1 LLYLLCAKLGQMTNE
16 LDMKRRTIPRDISWL
31 SFNARV
37 LQEAADLTV
46 PLRERIKFLGIFS
59 NNMDE
64 FFRVRVATLKRM
76 SEYSGGKS
84 KINMHLEISPAKIL
98 NDIQSTVLEQQDEFN
113 TIWEGI
119 NKELEKEKIFL
130 ITEKELNPGQQEFL
144 LNYFEEEVRSNIIP
158 LMIESIPQFPFL
170 RDKSIYLGVVLSRQ
184 DNSMKKKYA
193 LIEVPSRVLGRFVLL
208 PSPALDEHH
217 IILLEDIIRYNLR
230 SIFAY
235 FGYDTY
241 ESWVF
246 KVTRDAEI
254 DIDNDLSTNLIQKI
268 EKGLKNR
275 RKGKPVRFVYD
286 REMDKGLLDYI
297 IKRLNLTRKD
307 GNLIPGGR
315 IHNFRHFMDF
325 PDVFPKKGQRKKPF
339 THPLLVR
346 TPRVTDVVLE
356 QDVMLHF
363 PYHSFNP
370 VIDMLREAAIDPN
383 VTSIKIT
390 CYRLASNSK
399 IINTLVNAVRNG
411 KHVTVMLELRAR
423 FDEEANLEWK
433 ERLEDEGVK
442 VLIGIPNVKIHAKL
456 CLIKKRINNFTIHYG
471 FVSTGN
477 LNEKTARVY
486 GDHCLLTSDR
496 FIMADVNRIFNY
508 LENWKEGTD
517 PLKACKAL
525 IPCPTSL
532 RKELLK
538 MTIRETKLAKEK
550 KKAAIT
556 IKMNSLSDEEL
567 IDKLYEAA
575 RSGVE
580 IKLIIRGIFCMFSEN
595 SKFIVPV
602 KAISIIDEYL
612 EHARIFIFHNGGNE
626 KVYISSADWMVRNLD
641 HRVEA
646 TCPVLDETIRKELKD
661 ILEIQLADNVKA
673 RWLDNDLLNKYKRDH
688 SERKIRSQIE
698 IYNYLYHKALSEE
711 AVPQEQSI
719 GIDRVA
725 SAS

>member
-1 LLYLLCAKLGQMTNE
+1 MSEQM
-16 LDMKRRTIPRDISWL
+16 RRKTIARDISWL
-31 SFNARV
+31 SFNGRV

-46 PLRERIKFLGIFS
+46 PLRERIRFLGIFS

-76 SEYSGGKS
+76 SEYSGKS
-84 KINMHLEISPAKIL
+84 KINMHMEVSPEKIL
-98 NDIQSTVLEQQDEFN
+98 NDIQDVVLEQGDEFD
-113 TIWEGI
+113 TIWGGI
-119 NKELEKEKIFL
+119 RKELEREKIFL
-130 ITEKELNPGQQEFL
+130 VAEKDLDPTQQQFIQ
-144 LNYFEEEVRSNIIP
+144 NYFEEEVRSNIIP
-158 LMIESIPQFPFL
+158 LMVESIPQFPYL

-184 DNSMKKKYA
+184 DGSMKRKYA
-193 LIEVPSRVLGRFVLL
+193 LIEVPSRVLGRFVIL

-230 SIFAY
+230 NIFAY

-254 DIDNDLSTNLIQKI
+254 DIDNDISTTLIQKI

-286 REMDKGLLDYI
+286 KEMDGGLLEYI
-297 IKRLNLTRKD
+297 IKRLNLARK
-307 GNLIPGGR
+307 GNLLPGGR

-383 VTSIKIT
+383 VTTIKIT
-390 CYRLASNSK
+390 CYRLATNSK
-399 IINTLVNAVRNG
+399 VINTLVNAVRNG

-442 VLIGIPNVKIHAKL
+442 VLIGIPNVKIHAKI

-496 FIMADVNRIFNY
+496 HIMADVNRIFNY
-508 LENWKEGTD
+508 LENWKEGTA
-517 PLKACKAL
+517 PLKACKML

-532 RKELLK
+532 RHELLK
-538 MTIRETKLAKEK
+538 MIARETKLAKEK
-550 KKAAIT
+550 KPAAIT
-556 IKMNSLSDEEL
+556 LKMNSLSDEDL
-567 IDKLYEAA
+567 IDRLYEAA
-575 RSGVE
+575 RAGVG

-595 SKFIVPV
+595 SKFIIPI
-602 KAISIIDEYL
+602 KAVSIIDEYL
-612 EHARIFIFHNGGNE
+612 EHARVFIFHNGGKE
-626 KVYISSADWMVRNLD
+626 KTYISSADWMVRNLD

-646 TCPVLDETIRKELKD
+646 TCPVLDETIRQELKD
-661 ILEIQLADNVKA
+661 ILDIQFSDNVKA
-673 RWLDNDLLNKYKRDH
+673 RWLDNELLNKYKRDH
-688 SERKIRSQIE
+688 SEKKIRSQIE
-698 IYNYLYHKALSEE
+698 IYNYLFQKAHPGEE
-711 AVPQEQSI
+711 MARPLPAPASVMEQ
-719 GIDRVA
+719 
-725 SAS
+725 

>member
-1 LLYLLCAKLGQMTNE
+1 MTE
-16 LDMKRRTIPRDISWL
+16 KQRIGRHQKKDKHVSEPMKRRTIARDISWL
-31 SFNARV
+31 SFNGRV
-37 LQEAADLTV
+37 LQEAADPSV
-46 PLRERIKFLGIFS
+46 PLRERIRFLGIFS

-76 SEYSGGKS
+76 SEYSGKS
-84 KINMHLEISPAKIL
+84 KINMHLEASPDKIL
-98 NDIQSTVLEQQDEFN
+98 GDIQSIVLEQNEEFD
-113 TIWEGI
+113 TIWSSI
-119 NKELEKEKIFL
+119 RKELEKEKIFL
-130 ITEKELNPGQQEFL
+130 VEEDELDPHQQQYIQ
-144 LNYFEEEVRSNIIP
+144 NYFEEEVRSNIIP
-158 LMIESIPQFPFL
+158 LMIESIPQFPYL
-170 RDKSIYLGVVLSRQ
+170 RDKSIYLGVVLSRR
-184 DNSMKKKYA
+184 DGSMKRKYA

-217 IILLEDIIRYNLR
+217 IILLEDIVRYNLR
-230 SIFAY
+230 NIFSY

-254 DIDNDLSTNLIQKI
+254 DIDNDISTTLIQKI

-286 REMDKGLLDYI
+286 KEMDAGLLDYI
-297 IKRLNLTRKD
+297 IRRLNLSRK

-325 PDVFPKKGQRKKPF
+325 PDVFPKKGQRRKSF
-339 THPLLVR
+339 THPLLVK
-346 TPRVTDVVLE
+346 TPRVTDVVSE

-383 VTSIKIT
+383 VTTIKIT

-433 ERLEDEGVK
+433 ERLEDEGVR

-486 GDHCLLTSDR
+486 GDHCLLTSNR
-496 FIMADVNRIFNY
+496 HIMADVNRIFNY
-508 LENWKEGTD
+508 LENWKEGTA
-517 PLKACKAL
+517 PLKACKTL
-525 IPCPTSL
+525 IPCPTGL
-532 RKELLK
+532 RHELLK
-538 MTIRETKLAKEK
+538 MVTRETRLAKENK
-550 KKAAIT
+550 PAYIT
-556 IKMNSLSDEEL
+556 VKMNSLSDEEL

-575 RSGVE
+575 RAGVE
-580 IKLIIRGIFCMFSEN
+580 IKLIIRGIFCMFSES

-612 EHARIFIFHNGGNE
+612 EHARVFIFGNGGNE
-626 KVYISSADWMVRNLD
+626 KLYISSADWMVRNLD

-646 TCPVLDETIRKELKD
+646 TCPILDQSIQQELRD
-661 ILEIQLADNVKA
+661 ILDIQLSDNVKA
-673 RWLDNDLLNKYKRDH
+673 RWLDNELLNKYKRDN
-688 SERKIRSQIE
+688 SEKKIRSQIE
-698 IYNYLYHKALSEE
+698 IYNYLYQKAMPAEE
-711 AVPQEQSI
+711 PAHPAPISAAV
-719 GIDRVA
+719 G
-725 SAS
+725 

>member
-1 LLYLLCAKLGQMTNE
+1 MLYLLCAKLGQMTNE
-16 LDMKRRTIPRDISWL
+16 LEMKRRTIPRDISWL

-46 PLRERIKFLGIFS
+46 PLRERIRFLGIFS

-84 KINMHLEISPAKIL
+84 KINMHLEVSPAKIL

-119 NKELEKEKIFL
+119 RKELEKEKIFL
-130 ITEKELNPGQQEFL
+130 VTEKELNPGQQEFL
-144 LNYFEEEVRSNIIP
+144 MNYFEEEVRSNIIP

-286 REMDKGLLDYI
+286 REMDKGLLDYL
-297 IKRLNLTRKD
+297 IKRMNITRKD
-307 GNLIPGGR
+307 GNLMPGGR

-339 THPLLVR
+339 THPLLIK

-508 LENWKEGTD
+508 LENWKDGTG

-525 IPCPTSL
+525 IPCPTGL

-538 MTIRETKLAKEK
+538 MTTRETKLAREK

-556 IKMNSLSDEEL
+556 VKMNSLSDEEL

-595 SKFIVPV
+595 SKFIIPV
-602 KAISIIDEYL
+602 KAVSIIDEYL

-646 TCPVLDETIRKELKD
+646 TCPVLDDTIRKELKD

-673 RWLDNDLLNKYKRDH
+673 RWLDNDLLNKYKRDY
-688 SERKIRSQIE
+688 SEKKIRSQIE

-711 AVPQEQSI
+711 AVPVEPPTV
-719 GIDRVA
+719 GDRIA

>member
-1 LLYLLCAKLGQMTNE
+1 
-16 LDMKRRTIPRDISWL
+16 MKRKTIARDISWL
-31 SFNARV
+31 SFNGRV

-46 PLRERIKFLGIFS
+46 PLRERIRFLGIFS

-76 SEYSGGKS
+76 SEYSGKS
-84 KINMHLEISPAKIL
+84 KINMHMEVSPEKIL
-98 NDIQSTVLEQQDEFN
+98 NDIQAIVLEQGEEFD

-119 NKELEKEKIFL
+119 RKELEREKIFL
-130 ITEKELNPGQQEFL
+130 ITEKDLDPTQQQFIQ
-144 LNYFEEEVRSNIIP
+144 NYFEEEVRSNIIP
-158 LMIESIPQFPFL
+158 LMVESIPQFPYL
-170 RDKSIYLGVVLSRQ
+170 RDKSIYLGVVLSRR
-184 DNSMKKKYA
+184 DGSMKRKYA
-193 LIEVPSRVLGRFVLL
+193 LIEVPSRVLGRFVIL

-217 IILLEDIIRYNLR
+217 ITLLEDIIRYNLR
-230 SIFAY
+230 NIFAY

-254 DIDNDLSTNLIQKI
+254 DIDNDISTTLIQKI

-286 REMDKGLLDYI
+286 KEMDAGLLEYI
-297 IKRLNLTRKD
+297 IKRLNLARK
-307 GNLIPGGR
+307 GNLLPGGR

-339 THPLLVR
+339 THPLLVS

-383 VTSIKIT
+383 VTTIKIT
-390 CYRLASNSK
+390 CYRLATNSK
-399 IINTLVNAVRNG
+399 VINTLVNAVRNG

-442 VLIGIPNVKIHAKL
+442 VLIGIPNVKIHAKI

-496 FIMADVNRIFNY
+496 HIMADVNRIFNY
-508 LENWKEGTD
+508 LENWKEGTA
-517 PLKACKAL
+517 PLKACKTL

-532 RKELLK
+532 RHELLK
-538 MTIRETKLAKEK
+538 MIARETKLAKEK
-550 KKAAIT
+550 KPAAIML
-556 IKMNSLSDEEL
+556 KMNSISDEEL
-567 IDKLYEAA
+567 IDKLYDAA
-575 RSGVE
+575 RAGVG

-595 SKFIVPV
+595 SKFIIPV

-612 EHARIFIFHNGGNE
+612 EHARVFIFHNGGKE
-626 KVYISSADWMVRNLD
+626 KTYISSADWMVRNLD

-646 TCPVLDETIRKELKD
+646 TCPVLDESIRQELKE
-661 ILEIQLADNVKA
+661 ILDIQLSDNVKA
-673 RWLDNDLLNKYKRDH
+673 RWLDNELLNKYKRDH
-688 SERKIRSQIE
+688 SEKKIRSQIE
-698 IYNYLYHKALSEE
+698 IYNYLYQKALPVEGTARAHPAPA
-711 AVPQEQSI
+711 AVTAQ
-719 GIDRVA
+719 
-725 SAS
+725 